1 MSGLTSVPRAAQV
14 LGMTPDE
21 VLELCRTGEL
31 PSGVIE
37 GVTVVQEA
45 ALYAYAERHPANA

>member
-1 MSGLTSVPRAAQV
+1 VSALTSVPRAAQV
-14 LGMTPDE
+14 LGITPEE

-45 ALYAYAERHPANA
+45 ALYAYAERRPANA